1 MESIN
6 HAAIIN
12 PGQSIFLLGFM
23 GTGKSTWVKKWAGL
37 YNMPFLDLDELIEQ
51 ATGSTV
57 VGIFEKEG
65 EDFFR
70 EKETEILKSQCNVQ
84 GHIISCG
91 GGTPCF
97 YENMNWMNENGF
109 TVYLSATAPFILKN
123 VLEDKEKRPLVKNI
137 NEAELLFFVEQKLKE
152 RMPFYNMAKLS
163 LDAENLN
170 INSLGAM
177 LAPTQ

>member
-6 HAAIIN
+6 QSGTYL

-23 GTGKSTWVKKWAGL
+23 GTGKSTWGKKWAGL

-57 VGIFEKEG
+57 VDIFEKEG

-70 EKETEILKSQCNVQ
+70 EKETEILKSRCNVQ

-97 YENMNWMNENGF
+97 YKIICFSFSTNILYYDKS
-109 TVYLSATAPFILKN
+109 YLSIVF
-123 VLEDKEKRPLVKNI
+123 VLIV
-137 NEAELLFFVEQKLKE
+137 
-152 RMPFYNMAKLS
+152 
-163 LDAENLN
+163 
-170 INSLGAM
+170 
-177 LAPTQ
+177 